1 MERYLE
7 LENGMKLFVVSKLQY
22 NNKTYYF
29 SVTTTDETEYLFI
42 EKIDDNKISIVED
55 GRTIAELYKII
66 LEYVQDLLK
75 DAQEN

>member
-42 EKIDDNKISIVED
+42 EQVDDNKISIVED

-75 DAQEN
+75 DTQEN

>member
-42 EKIDDNKISIVED
+42 EQVDDNTISIVED

>member
-42 EKIDDNKISIVED
+42 EQVDDNKISIVED